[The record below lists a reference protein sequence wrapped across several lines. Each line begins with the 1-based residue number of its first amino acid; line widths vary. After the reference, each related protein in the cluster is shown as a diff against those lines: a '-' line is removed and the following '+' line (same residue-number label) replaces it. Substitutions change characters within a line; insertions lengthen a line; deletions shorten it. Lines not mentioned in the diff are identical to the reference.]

1 MKVTIIRLPLK
12 QLWNSEYCIFLAQ
25 LVSILQRFNIEG
37 LHLKKSFDKILNLMP
52 DIGKIKAQEQGNAI
66 SKQLADM
73 NQERKV
79 LIKGSMEQVKTF
91 SKLSMPGAAEHVTVM
106 NRFFDKHG
114 RDLGESN
121 YNSNTE
127 RIDDFMTDY
136 DSNATV
142 QTAANELHV
151 VAFFNQLRT
160 INKQFADLYLQ
171 RSDEDSSVET
181 VDARAIRTEM
191 DKALTEFYSAFEF
204 CSMEYDELDY
214 QTPANKMNDLISH
227 YKTELKAR
235 TSRRNSGKDVHTEDP
250 IEPKA

>member
-114 RDLGESN
+114 RDL
-121 YNSNTE
+121 
-127 RIDDFMTDY
+127 
-136 DSNATV
+136 V
-142 QTAANELHV
+142 
-151 VAFFNQLRT
+151 
-160 INKQFADLYLQ
+160 
-171 RSDEDSSVET
+171 
-181 VDARAIRTEM
+181 
-191 DKALTEFYSAFEF
+191 
-204 CSMEYDELDY
+204 
-214 QTPANKMNDLISH
+214 
-227 YKTELKAR
+227 
-235 TSRRNSGKDVHTEDP
+235 
-250 IEPKA
+250 